1 MCGKFVIKS
10 GEKQEQHP
18 LEAVI
23 NQKVQGINEGRQKPA
38 GGRKTEAEDQR
49 SNRSEREYVLCYYF
63 IHYL

>member
-23 NQKVQGINEGRQKPA
+23 NQKVQGINEGR
-38 GGRKTEAEDQR
+38 EAEAGRWEEDGSRGPAEQP
-49 SNRSEREYVLCYYF
+49 E
-63 IHYL
+63 